1 MPLMPRFKIG
11 VFVLIAGACLGAS
24 QGRDFAGSYLWRD
37 PIDLTDRVSVHVELN
52 VHNSG
57 ESVSDAQIIL
67 KGQFDDREADIFLT
81 AVSIRHGERVKLNGE
96 LQVSKAEFNLWKTGH
111 TPRFVLRSPDKAGV
125 NSEQVL
131 DLVAKASAGAV
142 L

>member
-1 MPLMPRFKIG
+1 MPRFRIG

-52 VHNSG
+52 LHNSG
-57 ESVSDAQIIL
+57 EGVDDAQIIL
-67 KGQFDDREADIFLT
+67 KGQFDDREADIFRT

-111 TPRFVLRSPDKAGV
+111 TPRFVLRTADEAG
-125 NSEQVL
+125 SYREQVL
-131 DLVAKASAGAV
+131 DLIPKASEGGV